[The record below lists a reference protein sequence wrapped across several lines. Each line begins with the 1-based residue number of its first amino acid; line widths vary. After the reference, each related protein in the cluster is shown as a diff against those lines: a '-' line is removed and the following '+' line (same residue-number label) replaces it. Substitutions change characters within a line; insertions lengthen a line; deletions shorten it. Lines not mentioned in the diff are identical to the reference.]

1 MNETEYRQHEGVSRS
16 QLWKLRESPEKAKY
30 AWEHPEPP
38 TPALLFGQ
46 AVHKLLLE
54 PDTFD
59 AEFAI
64 KPKFDGRTKAGKE
77 AQAAFDG
84 TLNGR
89 SVITLEQYETAVE
102 MRNKAISEPFV
113 KKLLQGEHEKP
124 MFWVDDLT
132 GEPCKIRLD
141 CEPTA
146 RVDGRPLIVDYK
158 STEDASTDGFMR
170 SAIKYG
176 YDFQAAM
183 YSEGYEKNTGVTPL
197 FVFIAQEKKPPYSV
211 NILQADKLF
220 LQRGYEIY
228 RELLG
233 IYHHCKTSGNWYGYL
248 GAYNVINNLALPSW
262 AAKELEQ

>member
-1 MNETEYRQHEGVSRS
+1 MTDKEYRQHEGVSRS

-46 AVHKLLLE
+46 AVHKLILE

-59 AEFAI
+59 DEFAVAPNI
-64 KPKFDGRTKAGKE
+64 DRRTKDGKT
-77 AQAAFDG
+77 AYNAFCESLGD
-84 TLNGR
+84 R
-89 SVITLEQYETAVE
+89 QVITLEQYETAVE

-113 KKLLQGEHEKP
+113 VKLLNCDHETP
-124 MFWVDDLT
+124 FIWTDVLT
-132 GEPCKIRLD
+132 NEVVKIRLD
-141 CEPTA
+141 GIGYLNDTPFVIE
-146 RVDGRPLIVDYK
+146 YK
-158 STEDASTDGFMR
+158 TTEDASTDGFIR

-183 YSEGYEKNTGVTPL
+183 ACEAVEIVTGKKPI

-220 LQRGYEIY
+220 IQRGYEIY
-228 RELLG
+228 RELIG
-233 IYHHCKTSGNWYGYL
+233 IYHDCKKSGNWYGYL
-248 GAYNVINNLALPSW
+248 GAYNIINNLALPSW